1 MAMTDV
7 SRTVKVVFDGDGTPL
22 QKTITTVEKAVNDA
36 GNTAKKSGG
45 VFATF
50 GEDVK
55 KGIAMG
61 FGISTT
67 EMVVSA
73 INHLKQ
79 FAVDAVQTGMEFE
92 QSMAN
97 VQAIS
102 GATGKEF
109 ETLTGFARELG
120 ATTMMSATESA
131 DAMSFL
137 AMAGWDTQQIMAGL
151 PAILD
156 LTVASGRE
164 FSTVADI
171 VSDNLTAFGLEAK
184 DATMYSDALA
194 YAMSNANVNMDTLG
208 ESLKYIAPVATTAG
222 FSMQETVSAVMM
234 LGDAGIKGSQAGTT
248 LRTVMLNL
256 TGANEKATAQ
266 LNDLGVAVYDSE
278 GKTRKLTD
286 IIRDLGKATEGMTDA
301 QKVNV
306 YNTIAGKTAV
316 AGLSTLMEQGADK
329 MAEYTTGVYTSA
341 GATEEMAEIMGNTT
355 EGKIAIFNSALDEL
369 KITMFEKVQPAL
381 QGGIEWLTDFITCMS
396 GGQAPVEKQVAELT
410 LFGTV
415 LDESQKKLIAT
426 LQPFEQMQTAMEN
439 QILVT
444 QNMGNISTQTMDELL
459 TSTQSWAEQ
468 SVSLMQNKQ
477 AEEWALITEYSS
489 KYLNADDQE
498 KAKLKETFDSFY
510 SDKINK
516 VNAREEEISN
526 IINSA
531 KERNVSLTQ
540 EECDKI
546 KSYNDATMKDLIKIA
561 SSSYEDQTSM
571 LKAFKSQEVTITAEN
586 AQSII
591 DKATQTKDS
600 VIKDAQSRLDK
611 ELASANAL
619 RKVGSIS
626 QEEYETMV
634 ADAQKSYNE
643 IAKQAESGFSDVQKA
658 IVENITSAG
667 GKYNERTGELKNK
680 HGELVATFKD
690 NPPKTTLEATDNA
703 TSKINAVSRK
713 LDNLNGRKATV
724 TINTKENVT
733 KRISTVGSVGRSL
746 DVASSYMVNP
756 VTKFTGASGVRASNN
771 PVINYNGDFKFNNR
785 NDIDYFM
792 RQTARMI
799 ERTY

>member
-1 MAMTDV
+1 MAMTDI

-22 QKTITTVEKAVNDA
+22 QKTITTVEKAVNDV

-61 FGISTT
+61 FGMSTT

-73 INHLKQ
+73 INHLKR

-109 ETLTGFARELG
+109 ETLTEFARELG

-156 LTVASGRE
+156 LTIASGRE

-222 FSMQETVSAVMM
+222 FSMQETISAVMM

-278 GKTRKLTD
+278 NKTRKLTD
-286 IIRDLGKATEGMTDA
+286 IIRDLAKATEGMSDA
-301 QKVNV
+301 QKSNI
-306 YNTIAGKTAV
+306 YNTIAGRTAV
-316 AGLSTLMEQGADK
+316 AGLATIMKQGADK

-341 GATEEMAEIMGNTT
+341 GATEAMAETMGNTT
-355 EGKIAIFNSALDEL
+355 EGKIAMFNSALDEL
-369 KITMFEKVQPAL
+369 KITMFNSFQPAI

-489 KYLNADDQE
+489 RYLNADDQE

-510 SDKINK
+510 NDKINK

-600 VIKDAQSRLDK
+600 VIKDAQARLDK

-619 RKVGSIS
+619 RKVGDRS

-658 IVENITSAG
+658 IVENITSAN
-667 GKYNERTGELKNK
+667 GKYDERTGELKNK

-690 NPPKTTLEATDNA
+690 NPPKTEVKVDSKGAIDNIEAVKRELRELPRQKT
-703 TSKINAVSRK
+703 VSLK
-713 LDNLNGRKATV
+713 VNK
-724 TINTKENVT
+724 TINTRHTAEGVK
-733 KRISTVGSVGRSL
+733 RSL

-785 NDIDYFM
+785 NDVDYFM